1 MLEEIFPIK
10 GKTVMITGACGWLGR
25 RMCQVFA
32 ACGADL
38 VTVSRSKEAIK
49 GASAMCIAC
58 QRPGRCEPYV
68 ADFYEEVQLEA
79 TLDAIRTSHKIDVL
93 INNAYDMG
101 PRTGMNIR
109 NAGRAEW
116 WASFKCLRWTV
127 RATEVIGKQMRKRG
141 GGAIINVASMYA
153 LVAPDLEMY
162 EGTKYYNPPTYS
174 TMKSGLL
181 AFTRWVSS
189 DMGRD
194 GVRINAVCPGAIPA
208 TSGLGENSV
217 SPGDPFLE
225 RLAKRTCLKRVGV
238 ASDLDGTLLLLATAP
253 YITGQ
258 AIVVD
263 GGWTVC

>member
-10 GKTVMITGACGWLGR
+10 GKTVMITGAYGWLGR

-32 ACGADL
+32 ACGANL
-38 VTVSRSKEAIK
+38 VMVSRSKEVVK
-49 GASAMCIAC
+49 GATAIAIAC
-58 QRPGRCEPYV
+58 HRPGSCEPYV
-68 ADFYEEVQLEA
+68 CDFYDQQRLED
-79 TLDAIRTSHKIDVL
+79 TLDMISRLHQIDVL
-93 INNAYDMG
+93 INNAYDMSLLNK
-101 PRTGMNIR
+101 PTMS
-109 NAGRAEW
+109 AVEAWDRAC
-116 WASFKCLRWTV
+116 KCLTWT
-127 RATEVIGKQMRKRG
+127 ALITGDIGEQMRKRD

-153 LVAPDLEMY
+153 LVAPDPEMY
-162 EGTKYYNPPTYS
+162 EGTKYFNPPTYS

-189 DMGRD
+189 EMGRD

-225 RLAKRTCLKRVGV
+225 RLAKKTCLKRVGV
-238 ASDLDGTLLLLATAP
+238 PSDLDGTLLLLATAP